1 MQHFGG
7 GFIMEEEKKK
17 KINLWQIATIV
28 FIFLF
33 ILALFNVFDYN
44 SSTTR
49 ITGNAVGYINDNL
62 LDSNSKAQVV
72 SSERANGVIK
82 VVLNIG
88 GNLMESYISSD
99 GKLLFPSAIPLTGEV
114 VANAQQPSTGVIEV
128 SADDDPFLGS
138 ENAPITIVE
147 FSDYQCPY
155 CSKFEETTFLDLK
168 SKYID
173 TGLIRLVFRDFPLT
187 SIHQYAQKSAE
198 ASECA
203 DEQGK
208 FWEYHSV
215 LFNNQNALTLADLKK
230 YAVDLKLDATK
241 FDACLDSGK
250 YEDEVQK
257 DMQDGISYG
266 VAGTPAFFV
275 NGKILEGAQ
284 PLSEFE
290 RLINS

>member
-1 MQHFGG
+1 
-7 GFIMEEEKKK
+7 MEEEKKK

-114 VANAQQPSTGVIEV
+114 VANAQQPSTGVIKV
-128 SADDDPFLGS
+128 SADDDPSLGS

>member
-1 MQHFGG
+1 
-7 GFIMEEEKKK
+7 MEEEKKK